1 MEASSVYKKEWIR
14 VNNGRKGRAV
24 ASFPFSCPY
33 PSIGMS
39 SAYYRAML
47 SYTYAHYRDNAVI
60 LDSNAVG
67 KNRMVYAVQLVIF
80 NHTAQAMADT

>member
-1 MEASSVYKKEWIR
+1 
-14 VNNGRKGRAV
+14 
-24 ASFPFSCPY
+24 
-33 PSIGMS
+33 MS